1 MIPIE
6 LDNPSVID
14 RAAFWWE
21 RCLVRILHHPKART
35 PRLEELVRGVPDR
48 GLRECGFPST

>member
-48 GLRECGFPST
+48 GLRESGFPST